1 MPLSSV
7 VGAQSIVKPGVC
19 TSSTR
24 PASPYD
30 GQMIYETDTD
40 KTLVWNGTAWYAN
53 WNSAWGKVAY
63 ASSTTAQSTVSTV
76 ADITGTSVTF
86 TAVAGRHY
94 KFTLFLP
101 QLSGTTAGDRA
112 RIDITDGSNNSIQI
126 GYTNITVY
134 GAVVSISCLATA
146 SGSVTYKGRMRRD
159 VGTGTIDSYADS
171 VSIRFLLVEDIGP
184 A

>member
-24 PASPYD
+24 PASPFE

-63 ASSTTAQSTVSTV
+63 ASSTTAQSGVSTA

-86 TAVAGRHY
+86 TAVSGRHY

-101 QLSGTTAGDRA
+101 QLTGTVAGDRA
-112 RIDITDGSNNSIQI
+112 RIDITDASSNSIQI
-126 GYTNITVY
+126 GYTNITGFGGPIVLS
-134 GAVVSISCLATA
+134 ALATA
-146 SGSVTYKGRMRRD
+146 SGSVTYRGVMRRD
-159 VGTGTIDSYADS
+159 QGTGTIASYADTF
-171 VSIRFLLVEDIGP
+171 SIRFLLVEDIGP

>member
-24 PASPYD
+24 PASPFE

-40 KTLVWNGTAWYAN
+40 KVLVYNGSAWYAN
-53 WNSAWGKVAY
+53 WNTAWGKVAY
-63 ASSTTAQSTVSTV
+63 VSSSTAQSSVST
-76 ADITGTSVTF
+76 AQDITGMSVTF

-94 KFTLFLP
+94 RFELFLP
-101 QLSGTTAGDRA
+101 QLNGTVVGDRA
-112 RIDITDGSNNSIQI
+112 RIDIVDASNNSIQI
-126 GYTNITVY
+126 GYMNVSAY
-134 GAVVSISCLATA
+134 GSIVSLSCLATA
-146 SGSVTYKGRMRRD
+146 SGSVTYKGVMRRD
-159 VGTGTIDSYADS
+159 VGSGTIASYADS
-171 VSIRFLLVEDIGP
+171 FAIRYLLVEDIGP

>member
-24 PASPYD
+24 PASPYE

-112 RIDITDGSNNSIQI
+112 RIDITDGTNSIQI
-126 GYTNITVY
+126 GYTNITGFGGPIVLS
-134 GAVVSISCLATA
+134 ALATA
-146 SGSVTYKGRMRRD
+146 SGSVTYKGTMRRD
-159 VGTGTIDSYADS
+159 QGTGTIASYADTF
-171 VSIRFLLVEDIGP
+171 SIRFLLVEDIGP